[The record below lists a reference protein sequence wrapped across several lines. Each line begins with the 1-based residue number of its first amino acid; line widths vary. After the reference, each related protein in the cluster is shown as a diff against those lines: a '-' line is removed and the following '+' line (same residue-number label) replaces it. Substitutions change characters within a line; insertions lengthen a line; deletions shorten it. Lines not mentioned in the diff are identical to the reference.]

1 MTLNITM
8 TNKLKYGKM
17 DENIEKSNREF
28 LIYICIYKKESNT

>member
-17 DENIEKSNREF
+17 DENIEKSNRELEF
-28 LIYICIYKKESNT
+28 IKRIKYIV